1 MSDVKNNEPVSFPWK
16 SHRLADWSIVGMNHY
31 RQNGERRLFVSME
44 WNGRCIKA
52 EGRDTGVL
60 WAELERKAFLE
71 KDMKNRTGDIEDGF
85 IRDNYSDT

>member
-1 MSDVKNNEPVSFPWK
+1 
-16 SHRLADWSIVGMNHY
+16 
-31 RQNGERRLFVSME
+31 ME